1 MKIQFKPLYLSF
13 ALALV
18 LSGCGSAK
26 MVSTPVENI
35 DRMPLKTTPLKEKDL
50 QRWSHLD
57 LVKDTVPGMSVDKAY
72 AEVLKKIKQH
82 KLIVAIIDSGVD
94 INHED
99 LKSVIWTNP
108 KEIAGNNI
116 DDDKNGY
123 IDDIHGWNF
132 LGDAVHEQLEMT
144 RIVKKGP
151 NTPDYERAKAKLEE
165 DIKGLQQD
173 KQQLDMILNAEKA
186 IKSYLNKDN
195 FTLEEVKKI
204 ETKDQ
209 SLLQAKAMF
218 SQFLT
223 GMTKAD
229 FDKEIIDFKDHVYGQ
244 LNYNLNVEYD
254 GRKIVGD
261 NPDDIKD
268 TKYGN
273 NNVVGPEP
281 KEAKHGTHVAGIVAQ
296 VRGNKKGGDGVANS
310 AITIM
315 PIRAVPNGDEYDKD
329 IALAIRY
336 AVDNGA
342 KVINGSFGKY
352 FSQNKEWVMSAMKY
366 AASKDVIIVIAAGNE
381 SYDLDVTN
389 KYPNDTYDGSPEF
402 ANNVLIVGALSPDY
416 GSKMVASF
424 SNYGKNN
431 VDIFAPGEKIYAT
444 TPLNTYEYLQGT
456 SMASPNVAGVAA
468 LIRSSIPRLSAIQ
481 VKQIIM
487 ESGTSLNNM
496 ISVGEDKHKANFSE
510 ISKTGKIV
518 NAYNALLLAEKVL
531 DATLSQEEKN
541 YYKSLRTN

>member
-1 MKIQFKPLYLSF
+1 
-13 ALALV
+13 
-18 LSGCGSAK
+18 

-35 DRMPLKTTPLKEKDL
+35 DNLPLKTTPIAEKDL

-57 LVKDTVPGMSVDKAY
+57 LVKDTIPGMSVDKAY
-72 AEVLKKIKQH
+72 AELLKGKKGQ
-82 KLIVAIIDSGVD
+82 KVIVGIVDSGVD

-99 LKSVIWTNP
+99 LKAVIWTNP
-108 KEIAGNNI
+108 KEIAGNGI

-123 IDDIHGWNF
+123 IDDMHGWNF

-151 NTPDYERAKAKLEE
+151 GNKEYDKAKAKLEE
-165 DIKGLQQD
+165 ELKGLQPQ
-173 KQQLDMILNAEKA
+173 KQQLDFIVNAEKTIA
-186 IKSYLNKDN
+186 TQLNKSD
-195 FTLEEVKKI
+195 FTLEEVKAI
-204 ETKDQ
+204 Q
-209 SLLQAKAMF
+209 SEDASVKQAKTLF
-218 SQFLT
+218 IQILSSS
-223 GMTKAD
+223 TKVE
-229 FDKEIIDFKDHVYGQ
+229 FDKQIEEYKDYVYGQ
-244 LNYNLNVEYD
+244 LNYNLNVDFD

-261 NPDDIKD
+261 NPDDLKD

-296 VRGNKKGGDGVANS
+296 VRGNGLGGDGVTNNAQ
-310 AITIM
+310 IM
-315 PIRAVPNGDEYDKD
+315 TIRAVPNGDEYDKD
-329 IALAIRY
+329 IALGIRY

-352 FSQNKEWVMSAMKY
+352 FSQNKEWVIDAIKY
-366 AASKDVIIVIAAGNE
+366 AESKDVLVVIAAGNE

-389 KYPNDTYDGSPEF
+389 KYPNDTYDGSPEY
-402 ANNVLIVGALSPDY
+402 AKNVLIIGALAPSY

-431 VDIFAPGEKIYAT
+431 VDIYAPGDKIYAT

-456 SMASPNVAGVAA
+456 SMASPNVAGVAT
-468 LIRSSIPRLSAIQ
+468 LIRSYYPTLTAVQ

-487 ESGTSLNNM
+487 ESGTQLKNQVV
-496 ISVGEDKHKANFSE
+496 IGEDKHKANFADA
-510 ISKTGKIV
+510 SKSGRIV
-518 NAYNALLLAEKVL
+518 NAYNALLLAAKTKAL
-531 DATLSQEEKN
+531 
-541 YYKSLRTN
+541 

>member
-1 MKIQFKPLYLSF
+1 MKRIFRPLYLSLAFAF
-13 ALALV
+13 ALA
-18 LSGCGSAK
+18 SCGPQK

-35 DRMPLKTTPLKEKDL
+35 DNLPLKTTPIAENDLK
-50 QRWSHLD
+50 RWSHLD

-72 AEVLKKIKQH
+72 AELLKGKKGQ
-82 KLIVAIIDSGVD
+82 KVIVGIVDSGVD

-99 LKSVIWTNP
+99 LKAVIWTNP
-108 KEIAGNNI
+108 KEIPGNGI

-151 NTPDYERAKAKLEE
+151 GTPEFDKAKAELEE
-165 DIKGLQQD
+165 ELKGIQPQ
-173 KQQLDMILNAEKA
+173 KQQLDFIVNAEKTLVGYF
-186 IKSYLNKDN
+186 KKND
-195 FTLEEVKKI
+195 FTLEEVKAI
-204 ETKDQ
+204 PASET
-209 SLLQAKAMF
+209 SLTQAKAVF
-218 SQFLT
+218 TQVLSNT
-223 GMTKAD
+223 SKAD
-229 FDKEIIDFKDHVYGQ
+229 FDKQIEEYKDYIYGQ
-244 LNYNLNVEYD
+244 VNYKLNVNFD

-261 NPDDIKD
+261 NPEDLKD

-296 VRGNKKGGDGVANS
+296 VRGNKLGGDGVTNNAQ
-310 AITIM
+310 IM
-315 PIRAVPNGDEYDKD
+315 TLRAVPNGDEYDKD

-352 FSQNKEWVMSAMKY
+352 YSQQKEWVMDAIKY
-366 AASKDVIIVIAAGNE
+366 AESKDVLVVIAAGNE
-381 SYDLDVTN
+381 SYDLDVKN
-389 KYPNDTYDGSPEF
+389 KYPNDTYDGSPEY
-402 ANNVLIVGALSPDY
+402 AKNVLIIGALAPTY
-416 GSKMVASF
+416 GTKMVASF

-431 VDIFAPGEKIYAT
+431 VDIYAPGDKIYAT

-456 SMASPNVAGVAA
+456 SMASPNVAGVAT
-468 LIRSSIPRLSAIQ
+468 LIRSYYPSLTAVQ

-487 ESGTSLNNM
+487 ESGTPLKNQVV
-496 ISVGEDKHKANFSE
+496 IGEDKHKANFADA
-510 ISKTGKIV
+510 SKSGRIV
-518 NAYNALLLAEKVL
+518 NAYNALLLAAKM
-531 DATLSQEEKN
+531 AK
-541 YYKSLRTN
+541 K

>member
-1 MKIQFKPLYLSF
+1 MKIQFKTLYLSL

-26 MVSTPVENI
+26 MISTPVANI
-35 DRMPLKTTPLKEKDL
+35 DKMPLKTSPLKEKDL

-57 LVKDTVPGMSVDKAY
+57 LAKDTVPGMSVDKAY
-72 AEVLKKIKQH
+72 AEVLKGANLQKV
-82 KLIVAIIDSGVD
+82 IVAIIDSGVD

-99 LKSVIWTNP
+99 LKAVIWTNP

-165 DIKGLQQD
+165 EIKGLQED

-186 IKSYLNKDN
+186 IKSHLKKDN
-195 FTLEEVKKI
+195 FTLQEVKKI

-261 NPDDIKD
+261 NPEDIND
-268 TKYGN
+268 RKYGN

-310 AITIM
+310 VAIM
-315 PIRAVPNGDEYDKD
+315 PIRAVPDGDEYDKD

-352 FSQNKEWVMSAMKY
+352 FSQNKELVIEAIKY
-366 AASKDVIIVIAAGNE
+366 AASKDVLIVIAAGNE

-402 ANNVLIVGALSPDY
+402 ANNVLIIGALTPDY

-456 SMASPNVAGVAA
+456 SMASPNLAGVAA
-468 LIRSSIPRLSAIQ
+468 LIRSYYPSLTALQ

-496 ISVGEDKHKANFSE
+496 IAVGEDKKKVNFSE
-510 ISKTGKIV
+510 ISKSGKIV
-518 NAYNALLLAEKVL
+518 NAYNALLLAEKMV
-531 DATLSQEEKN
+531 TK
-541 YYKSLRTN
+541 

>member
-1 MKIQFKPLYLSF
+1 MKIQFKTLYLSL

-26 MVSTPVENI
+26 MISTPVANI
-35 DRMPLKTTPLKEKDL
+35 DKMPLKTSPLKEKDL

-57 LVKDTVPGMSVDKAY
+57 LAKDTVPGMSVDKAY
-72 AEVLKKIKQH
+72 AEVLKGANLQKV
-82 KLIVAIIDSGVD
+82 IVAIIDSGVD

-99 LKSVIWTNP
+99 LKAVIWTNP

-165 DIKGLQQD
+165 EIKGLQED

-186 IKSYLNKDN
+186 IKSHLKKDN
-195 FTLEEVKKI
+195 FTLQEVKKI

-261 NPDDIKD
+261 NPEDIND
-268 TKYGN
+268 RKYGN

-310 AITIM
+310 VAIM
-315 PIRAVPNGDEYDKD
+315 PIRAVPDGDEYDKD

-352 FSQNKEWVMSAMKY
+352 FSQNKELVIEAIKY
-366 AASKDVIIVIAAGNE
+366 AASKDVLIVIAAGNE

-402 ANNVLIVGALSPDY
+402 ANNVLIIGALTPDY

-468 LIRSSIPRLSAIQ
+468 LIRSYYPSLTALQ

-496 ISVGEDKHKANFSE
+496 IAVGEDKKKVNFSE
-510 ISKTGKIV
+510 ISKSGKIV
-518 NAYNALLLAEKVL
+518 NAYNALLLAEKMV
-531 DATLSQEEKN
+531 TK
-541 YYKSLRTN
+541 

>member
-1 MKIQFKPLYLSF
+1 MKKTFRPLYLSLALAF
-13 ALALV
+13 ALA
-18 LSGCGSAK
+18 SCGTQK

-35 DRMPLKTTPLKEKDL
+35 DNLPLKTTPVAENDLK
-50 QRWSHLD
+50 RWSHLD

-72 AEVLKKIKQH
+72 KELIKGKKGK
-82 KLIVAIIDSGVD
+82 KVIVGIVDSGVD

-99 LKSVIWTNP
+99 LKAVIWTNP
-108 KEIAGNNI
+108 KEIAGNGI

-151 NTPDYERAKAKLEE
+151 GTPDYDKAKAQLEE
-165 DIKGLQQD
+165 ELKGIQPQ
-173 KQQLDMILNAEKA
+173 KQQLDFILNAEKTVA
-186 IKSYLNKDN
+186 TFLKKSD
-195 FTLEEVKKI
+195 FTLEEVKAI
-204 ETKDQ
+204 QSDETGVK
-209 SLLQAKAMF
+209 QAKAMF
-218 SQFLT
+218 TQILSKSS
-223 GMTKAD
+223 KAE
-229 FDKEIIDFKDHVYGQ
+229 FDAQIEEFKDYVYGQ
-244 LNYNLNVEYD
+244 INYNLNVEFD

-261 NPDDIKD
+261 NPNDLND

-296 VRGNKKGGDGVANS
+296 VRGNNLGGDGVTNNAE
-310 AITIM
+310 ILTV
-315 PIRAVPNGDEYDKD
+315 RAVPNGDEYDKD
-329 IALAIRY
+329 IALGIRY

-352 FSQNKEWVMSAMKY
+352 YSQQKEWVIDAIKY
-366 AASKDVIIVIAAGNE
+366 AESKDVLVVIAAGNE
-381 SYDLDVTN
+381 SFDLDVTN

-402 ANNVLIVGALSPDY
+402 AKNVLIIGALSPAY
-416 GSKMVASF
+416 GSKMIADF

-431 VDIFAPGEKIYAT
+431 VDIYAPGDEIYAT

-456 SMASPNVAGVAA
+456 SMASPNVAGVAT
-468 LIRSSIPRLSAIQ
+468 LIRSYYPSLTAIQ

-487 ESGTSLNNM
+487 ESGTPLKNTVT
-496 ISVGEDKHKANFSE
+496 IGEDKHKANFADA
-510 ISKTGKIV
+510 SKSGRIV
-518 NAYNALLLAEKVL
+518 NAYNALVLAAKM
-531 DATLSQEEKN
+531 AK
-541 YYKSLRTN
+541 

>member
-1 MKIQFKPLYLSF
+1 MKKRIISIGLYLLTFSIS
-13 ALALV
+13 LN
-18 LSGCGSAK
+18 LSAQAIPG
-26 MVSTPVENI
+26 TLNWYN
-35 DRMPLKTTPLKEKDL
+35 KDGA
-50 QRWSHLD
+50 
-57 LVKDTVPGMSVDKAY
+57 GMQTDKAY
-72 AEVLKKIKQH
+72 GLLKKK
-82 KLIVAIIDSGVD
+82 KSESVVVAVIDSGVD
-94 INHED
+94 IEHED
-99 LKSVIWTNP
+99 LQGKIWVNT
-108 KEIAGNNI
+108 KEIPNNKI

-123 IDDIHGWNF
+123 VDDIHGWNF
-132 LGDAVHEQLEMT
+132 LGDAIHEQLEMT

-186 IKSYLNKDN
+186 IKSHLKKDN

-204 ETKDQ
+204 DTKDQ
-209 SLLQAKAMF
+209 GLLQAKAMF

-244 LNYNLNVEYD
+244 LNYNLNVAYD

-261 NPDDIKD
+261 NPDDIND

-296 VRGNKKGGDGVANS
+296 VRGNKKGGDGVAS
-310 AITIM
+310 SVVSIM
-315 PIRAVPNGDEYDKD
+315 AVRAVPDGDEYDKD
-329 IALAIRY
+329 IALGIRY

-352 FSQNKEWVMSAMKY
+352 FSQNKEWVIDAIKY
-366 AASKDVIIVIAAGNE
+366 AASKDVLVVIAAGNE

-389 KYPNDTYDGSPEF
+389 KYPNDTYDNSPEY
-402 ANNVLIVGALSPDY
+402 ANNVLIIGALSPDY

-468 LIRSSIPRLSAIQ
+468 LVRAYYPSLTSVE

-487 ESGTSLNNM
+487 ESGTSLKNM
-496 ISVGEDKHKANFSE
+496 ISVGEDKKKVNFSE
-510 ISKTGKIV
+510 VSKSGKIV
-518 NAYNALLLAEKVL
+518 NAYNALLLAEKM
-531 DATLSQEEKN
+531 TK
-541 YYKSLRTN
+541 K

>member
-1 MKIQFKPLYLSF
+1 MKRNFRPLYLSLAFAF
-13 ALALV
+13 ALA
-18 LSGCGSAK
+18 SCGTQK

-35 DRMPLKTTPLKEKDL
+35 DNLPLKTTPVAENDLK
-50 QRWSHLD
+50 RWSHLD

-72 AEVLKKIKQH
+72 KELIKGKKGK
-82 KLIVAIIDSGVD
+82 KVIVGIVDSGVD

-99 LKSVIWTNP
+99 LKAVIWTNP
-108 KEIAGNNI
+108 KEIAGNGI

-151 NTPDYERAKAKLEE
+151 GTPDYDKAKAQLEE
-165 DIKGLQQD
+165 ELKGIQPQ
-173 KQQLDMILNAEKA
+173 KQQLDFILNAEKTVA
-186 IKSYLNKDN
+186 TFLKKSD
-195 FTLEEVKKI
+195 FTLEEVKAI
-204 ETKDQ
+204 QSDETGVK
-209 SLLQAKAMF
+209 QAKAMF
-218 SQFLT
+218 TQILSKS
-223 GMTKAD
+223 TKAE
-229 FDKEIIDFKDHVYGQ
+229 FDAQIEEFKDYVYGQ
-244 LNYNLNVEYD
+244 INYNLNVEFD

-261 NPDDIKD
+261 NPNDLND

-296 VRGNKKGGDGVANS
+296 VRGNNLGGDGVTNNAQ
-310 AITIM
+310 ILTV
-315 PIRAVPNGDEYDKD
+315 RAVPNGDEYDKD
-329 IALAIRY
+329 IALGIRY

-352 FSQNKEWVMSAMKY
+352 YSQQKEWVIDAIKY
-366 AASKDVIIVIAAGNE
+366 AESKDVLVVIAAGNE
-381 SYDLDVTN
+381 SFDLDVTN

-402 ANNVLIVGALSPDY
+402 AKNVLIIGALSPAY
-416 GSKMVASF
+416 GSKMIADF

-431 VDIFAPGEKIYAT
+431 VDIYAPGDEIYAT

-456 SMASPNVAGVAA
+456 SMASPNVAGVAT
-468 LIRSSIPRLSAIQ
+468 LIRSYYPSLTAVQ

-487 ESGTSLNNM
+487 ESGSSLKNTVT
-496 ISVGEDKHKANFSE
+496 IGEDKHKANFADA
-510 ISKTGKIV
+510 SKSGRIV
-518 NAYNALLLAEKVL
+518 NAYNALVLAAKM
-531 DATLSQEEKN
+531 AK
-541 YYKSLRTN
+541 

>member
-1 MKIQFKPLYLSF
+1 MKNLFNPLYLSL
-13 ALALV
+13 ALAIV

-26 MVSTPVENI
+26 MVSTPIENI
-35 DRMPLKTTPLKEKDL
+35 YRMPLKTTPLKEKDL

-72 AEVLKKIKQH
+72 AEVLKGKKGT
-82 KLIVAIIDSGVD
+82 KVIVGIVDSGVD

-108 KEIAGNNI
+108 KEIPANNI

-123 IDDIHGWNF
+123 VDDVHGWNF
-132 LGDAVHEQLEMT
+132 LGDAIHEQLEMT
-144 RIVKKGP
+144 RIVKRGS
-151 NTPDYERAKAKLEE
+151 NTPEYAKAKARLEE
-165 DIKGLQQD
+165 ELKGLQQD

-186 IKSYLNKDN
+186 IKSYLKKDD

-209 SLLQAKAMF
+209 SLLQAKGMF

-223 GMTKAD
+223 GMTKSE
-229 FDKEIIDFKDHVYGQ
+229 FDKEIIDYKDHVYGQ

-261 NPDDIKD
+261 NPDDIND
-268 TKYGN
+268 RKYGN

-296 VRGNKKGGDGVANS
+296 VRGNKKGGDGVAAS
-310 AITIM
+310 VVEIM
-315 PIRAVPNGDEYDKD
+315 AVRAVPDGDEYDKD
-329 IALAIRY
+329 IALGIRY

-352 FSQNKEWVMSAMKY
+352 FSQNKELVIEAIKY
-366 AASKDVIIVIAAGNE
+366 AESKDVLLVIAAGNE

-402 ANNVLIVGALSPDY
+402 AKNVLIIGALTPDY

-468 LIRSSIPRLSAIQ
+468 LIRSYYPSLTAIE

-487 ESGTSLNNM
+487 ESGTSLKNM
-496 ISVGEDKHKANFSE
+496 ISVGEDNNKAIFSE
-510 ISKTGKIV
+510 ISKSGKIV
-518 NAYNALLLAEKVL
+518 NAYNALLLAEKM
-531 DATLSQEEKN
+531 TK
-541 YYKSLRTN
+541 K

>member
-1 MKIQFKPLYLSF
+1 MKTQFKPLYLSF
-13 ALALV
+13 ALAIV
-18 LSGCGSAK
+18 LFGCGSTK

-35 DRMPLKTTPLKEKDL
+35 DKMPLKTTPLKEKDL

-72 AEVLKKIKQH
+72 AEVLKGKKGT
-82 KLIVAIIDSGVD
+82 KVIVGIVDSGVD

-195 FTLEEVKKI
+195 FTLEEVIKI

-296 VRGNKKGGDGVANS
+296 VRGNKKGGDGVAS
-310 AITIM
+310 SVVSIM
-315 PIRAVPNGDEYDKD
+315 AVRAVPDGDEYDKD

-352 FSQNKEWVMSAMKY
+352 FSQNKEWVIDAIKY
-366 AASKDVIIVIAAGNE
+366 AASKDVLVVIAAGNE

-402 ANNVLIVGALSPDY
+402 ANNVLIIGALTPDY

-487 ESGTSLNNM
+487 ESGTSLKNM

-531 DATLSQEEKN
+531 DATLSQEDKN

>member
-1 MKIQFKPLYLSF
+1 MKIQFKPLFLSLS
-13 ALALV
+13 LALF

-26 MVSTPVENI
+26 MVSTPIENI

-72 AEVLKKIKQH
+72 AEVLKGKKGT
-82 KLIVAIIDSGVD
+82 KVIVGIVDSGVD

-99 LKSVIWTNP
+99 LKSVIWTNT

-116 DDDKNGY
+116 DDDNNGY

-132 LGDAVHEQLEMT
+132 LGDAIHEQLEMT
-144 RIVKKGP
+144 RIVKRGP
-151 NTPDYERAKAKLEE
+151 NTPEYSKAKARLEE
-165 DIKGLQQD
+165 ELKGLQQD

-186 IKSYLNKDN
+186 IKSYLKKDD

-223 GMTKAD
+223 GMTKSE
-229 FDKEIIDFKDHVYGQ
+229 FDKEIIDYKDHVYGQ

-261 NPDDIKD
+261 NPDDINNR
-268 TKYGN
+268 KYGN

-296 VRGNKKGGDGVANS
+296 VRGNKKGGDGVAS
-310 AITIM
+310 SVVEIM
-315 PIRAVPNGDEYDKD
+315 AVRAVPDGDEYDKD
-329 IALAIRY
+329 IALGIRY

-352 FSQNKEWVMSAMKY
+352 FSQNKELVIEAIKY
-366 AASKDVIIVIAAGNE
+366 AESKDVLLVIAAGNE

-389 KYPNDTYDGSPEF
+389 KYPNDTYDNSPEF
-402 ANNVLIVGALSPDY
+402 AKNVLIIGALTPEY

-468 LIRSSIPRLSAIQ
+468 LIRSYYPSLTAIE

-487 ESGTSLNNM
+487 ESGTLLKNM
-496 ISVGEDKHKANFSE
+496 ISVGEDNNKAIFSE
-510 ISKTGKIV
+510 ISKSGKIV
-518 NAYNALLLAEKVL
+518 NAYNALLLAEKM
-531 DATLSQEEKN
+531 TK
-541 YYKSLRTN
+541 K